1 MNDSPPLSKGS
12 ISHVPDS
19 DILTMTQECFLS
31 ANPDFDCVATGA
43 LVFSRATGEDRILLI
58 QRALHDSWPGRW
70 EVPGGGCDAEDE
82 SIHHSVAREL
92 LEESGLVL
100 KDVVREVGEA
110 QIFLTRSR
118 KRVAKFTFEVDVET
132 PVPGVLPEVALDPA
146 EHMDFIWATEEEC
159 QLGKKAGGPPSG
171 LGLETMDI
179 EFTSDEQ
186 KASILQGF
194 ELRRECE
201 NLK

>member
-1 MNDSPPLSKGS
+1 MNDSPPVSKGS

-19 DILTMTQECFLS
+19 DLLTMTQEAFLS

-58 QRALHDSWPGRW
+58 QRALTDSWPGRW
-70 EVPGGGCDAEDE
+70 EVPGGGCDTEDE
-82 SIHHSVAREL
+82 SIRHSVAREL

-100 KDVVREVGEA
+100 RGVVRQVGEA
-110 QIFLTRSR
+110 EVFLTRR
-118 KRVAKFTFEVDVET
+118 GNRIAKFSFEVEVET
-132 PVPGVLPEVALDPA
+132 VSPDALPEVTLDPA

-159 QLGKKAGGPPSG
+159 QLGKKVGGPPSN
-171 LGLETMDI
+171 LGLEAVDI

-194 ELRRECE
+194 ELRKRNE
-201 NLK
+201 K